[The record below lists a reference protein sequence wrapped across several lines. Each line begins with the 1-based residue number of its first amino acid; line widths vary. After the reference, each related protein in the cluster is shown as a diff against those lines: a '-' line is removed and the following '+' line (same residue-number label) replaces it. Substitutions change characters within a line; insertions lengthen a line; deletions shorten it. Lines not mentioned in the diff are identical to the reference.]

1 MNYLAQSLARV
12 GQVVTGSL
20 VAGSIA
26 FGGLALTGLQLGSPS
41 PTLAAAVPPPAWEA
55 ARVTRVVDGDTYEVL
70 TGGQVLRVRLLGV
83 DAPEHDQ
90 AFGLQATDSAMV
102 LLRGRLVRLQRHGT
116 DLYGRTLSRLRLA
129 GSTTSAGG
137 GAVDSLLVVRGWAWA
152 FDPGRVL
159 AERQPEQV
167 TAQRAGRG
175 LWKCGV
181 AAALPPK
188 VWRGF
193 TATIKRRYGVGCT
206 W

>member
-1 MNYLAQSLARV
+1 MKFLPAIRLGARL
-12 GQVVTGSL
+12 GL
-20 VAGSIA
+20 V
-26 FGGLALTGLQLGSPS
+26 LVLTGNL
-41 PTLAAAVPPPAWEA
+41 LAAPVPAVWEM

-90 AFGLQATDSAMV
+90 AFGPQATDSVTA
-102 LLRGRLVRLQRHGT
+102 LLRGRLVRLQRHGL
-116 DLYGRTLSRLRLA
+116 DLYGRTLGKLKLT
-129 GSTTSAGG
+129 GSAAG

-152 FDPGRVL
+152 SDPNHMV
-159 AERQPEQV
+159 AERLPEQLA
-167 TAQRAGRG
+167 AQRAGRG

-181 AAALPPK
+181 DGTLPPK

-193 TATIKRRYGVGCT
+193 TAKIKRRYGVGCT